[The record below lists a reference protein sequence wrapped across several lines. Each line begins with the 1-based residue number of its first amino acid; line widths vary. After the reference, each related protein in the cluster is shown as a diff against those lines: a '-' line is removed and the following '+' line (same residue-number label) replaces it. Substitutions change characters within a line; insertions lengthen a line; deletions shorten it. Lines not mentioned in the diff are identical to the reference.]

1 MISKENYP
9 QGFWEVYDRR
19 FTNKYE
25 ALLYAKEING
35 VVNFKFFDNIW
46 DNFNRELLGK
56 KTLSELY
63 RQRAQQLRDK
73 YDYLIL
79 YFSGGSDSYNVLRS
93 YIDNGIK
100 LDEICVKWC
109 TRVID
114 SDIYTP
120 NTSDTTAYNYLSE
133 WDYAIKP
140 VLDEIKIS
148 NPEIK
153 ITIVNWLDDRLEN
166 DPDIIFNMV
175 NHWHDI
181 EVPSLATWSPS
192 ELQLVNQ
199 NKTVGSIYG
208 VDKPCI
214 FFKEKEA
221 CMYFTDACTTMGPS
235 NPCNVGGV
243 EFFYWSPDMPELA
256 FEMAYQSTIAFL
268 KDPELFKVKFNQS
281 AVGTPAYREFY
292 QLQQKKLRYILYN
305 NWTDRFQTQKP
316 QALDRS
322 DKHSWIHRCDE
333 VSGYKDVYYQTMQ
346 KYLKKLNKNMFFEN
360 NGLAMYKSIAT
371 KGFVILKLPL
381 TSS

>member
-214 FFKEKEA
+214 FFKEKDFDFIYIDGDHSPEA
-221 CMYFTDACTTMGPS
+221 VAIDAAGAW
-235 NPCNVGGV
+235 N
-243 EFFYWSPDMPELA
+243 
-256 FEMAYQSTIAFL
+256 
-268 KDPELFKVKFNQS
+268 
-281 AVGTPAYREFY
+281 
-292 QLQQKKLRYILYN
+292 
-305 NWTDRFQTQKP
+305 
-316 QALDRS
+316 
-322 DKHSWIHRCDE
+322 
-333 VSGYKDVYYQTMQ
+333 
-346 KYLKKLNKNMFFEN
+346 
-360 NGLAMYKSIAT
+360 
-371 KGFVILKLPL
+371 ILKPGGIISFDDYEWNHPAGIQYNPKPAIDKWLAEHKDDIEIL
-381 TSS
+381 RVGWQVWIRKK